1 MYPRKLGTLSK
12 GPLSGNNVTPTKALL
27 AALLVVTGVT
37 GIGAPAQGV
46 EAKGNTE
53 TAFTLA
59 VTPNDPCLSGCPPY
73 GIPWYFDAI
82 GAHAAWEVTTGAPGI
97 TIAIVDTGIDDSH
110 PDLTG
115 RVRRIPGC
123 GLGPTAVHD
132 TSHGTF
138 IAGLIGAVSD
148 NSIGT
153 TGLDWQADLLDVRV
167 MNGSNGTTSDIAA
180 GIRCAASNGA
190 DIITMSFVQT
200 GTQLSALLEG
210 AIAEA
215 RAAGALVIAAAGN
228 DGDARQRYPA
238 AATGVLSVGAINETL
253 DIAPFSNRGTW
264 VDVMAPGV
272 KLLSLGAGVSSG
284 VRLGQGTSF
293 AAPLVA
299 ATASLLKAQF
309 PYFDASQIS
318 WQLLRTAQWHTDSDT
333 QARYR
338 VLNTEQ
344 ALSQPYRT
352 HWQVTTAGKVLAIG
366 ESQHFGDLAHEA
378 SVKNVAAI
386 AANATGRG
394 YWVAR
399 SNGVV
404 VAFGDALPL
413 EDLAEAVTLNQPIV
427 GMAATPSGNGYW
439 LVASDGGIFSFGDA
453 GFYGSTGAMT
463 LNQPIVGMAAT
474 PSGNGYW
481 LVASDGGIFSFGDAG
496 FYGSTGA
503 MTLNQP
509 ITSVIQTRLGYD
521 LVAKDGGVFNF
532 NSPFLG
538 SGASSELRASV
549 VDATSRV
556 GGW

>member
-1 MYPRKLGTLSK
+1 MLGTLSK
-12 GPLSGNNVTPTKALL
+12 GPLSGNNVTATKALL
-27 AALLVVTGVT
+27 AALLVATGVT
-37 GIGAPAQGV
+37 GIGAPAQGI
-46 EAKGNTE
+46 EAKGDTE

-73 GIPWYFDAI
+73 GIPWHFDAI
-82 GAHAAWEVTTGAPGI
+82 GAHAAWEVTNGAPGI

-110 PDLTG
+110 PDLIG

-123 GLGPTAVHD
+123 GLGPSATHD

-138 IAGLIGAVSD
+138 IAGLIGAASD

-153 TGLDWQADLLDVRV
+153 TGLDWKADLLDVRV

-190 DIITMSFVQT
+190 DIITMSFVQS
-200 GTQLSALLEG
+200 GTQLSPLLED
-210 AIAEA
+210 AVAAA

-228 DGDARQRYPA
+228 DGDTRQRYPA
-238 AATGVLSVGAINETL
+238 AATGVLSVGAVNETL
-253 DIAPFSNRGTW
+253 GIAPFSNRGTW
-264 VDVMAPGV
+264 IDIMAPGV
-272 KLLSLGAGVSSG
+272 KLLSLGGGASNG

-318 WQLLRTAQWHTDSDT
+318 WQLLRTAQWHTDLNT

-338 VLNTEQ
+338 VLNTGQ

-366 ESQHFGDLAHEA
+366 ESQHFGDLADDA
-378 SVKNVAAI
+378 SVNNVTAI
-386 AANATGRG
+386 AANATGLG
-394 YWVAR
+394 YWLAR
-399 SNGVV
+399 ANGAVM
-404 VAFGDALPL
+404 AFGDASPL
-413 EDLAEAVTLNQPIV
+413 DGVAGAMTLNQPIV
-427 GMAATPSGNGYW
+427 DIAATPSGNGYW

-453 GFYGSTGAMT
+453 GFH
-463 LNQPIVGMAAT
+463 
-474 PSGNGYW
+474 
-481 LVASDGGIFSFGDAG
+481 
-496 FYGSTGA
+496 GSTGA

-538 SGASSELRASV
+538 SGASGESSASV

>member
-1 MYPRKLGTLSK
+1 MLGTLNN
-12 GPLSGNNVTPTKALL
+12 GPLAGSNVTGIKALL
-27 AALLVVTGVT
+27 AALLVATGVVA
-37 GIGAPAQGV
+37 IGAPVQGI
-46 EAKGNTE
+46 ELNDDTGTSFA
-53 TAFTLA
+53 LA
-59 VTPNDPCLSGCPPY
+59 LIPNDPCFTGCPPY
-73 GIPWYFDAI
+73 GTPWHFDAI
-82 GAHAAWEVTTGAPGI
+82 GAQAAWEVTTGASGI
-97 TIAIVDTGIDDSH
+97 TIAIVDTGIDDLH
-110 PDLTG
+110 PDLSG

-138 IAGLIGAVSD
+138 IAGLIGAVSG
-148 NSIGT
+148 NAIGT
-153 TGLDWQADLLDVRV
+153 TGLDWKTDLLDVRV
-167 MNGSNGTTSDIAA
+167 MNGSSGSTSDIAD

-190 DIITMSFVQT
+190 DIITLSFVQS
-200 GTQLSALLEG
+200 GTDLSPLLED

-215 RAAGALVIAAAGN
+215 RAAGVLVIAAAGN

-238 AATGVLSVGAINETL
+238 AGTGVLSVGAINETL
-253 DIAPFSNRGTW
+253 AIAPFSNRGTW
-264 VDVMAPGV
+264 IDVMAPGV
-272 KLLSLGAGVSSG
+272 RLLSLGSGASSG

-318 WQLLRTAQWHTDSDT
+318 WQLLRTAQWHTDPDT
-333 QARYR
+333 QYRYR

-344 ALSQPYRT
+344 AVSQPYRT
-352 HWQVTTAGKVLAIG
+352 HWQVTTAGKVLALG
-366 ESQHFGDLAHEA
+366 ESQHFGDLANEA
-378 SVKNVAAI
+378 SVKNVTAI

-404 VAFGDALPL
+404 SAFGDALPL
-413 EDLAEAVTLNQPIV
+413 EGLAGAMTLNQPIV
-427 GMAATPSGNGYW
+427 GMAATPSGDGYW

-453 GFYGSTGAMT
+453 SFHGSTGAMT

-474 PSGNGYW
+474 PSGDGYW
-481 LVASDGGIFSFGDAG
+481 LVASDGGIFSFGDAS
-496 FYGSTGA
+496 FHGSTGA